1 MQKSEFVFYI
11 ICMRKLI
18 HFFVFIILLPLPQL
32 VFYGCGG
39 GSGTG
44 TFMAQEAF
52 YQVPEEFELVFPDNF
67 PSFVT
72 DYKLVWWDENYCVQQ
87 KTMSAGTQA
96 ETVQFA
102 LNRTTPILLYP
113 LINGTQFFIPA
124 GAVYPFGNIE
134 NNRISLS
141 QEAGYTAMILQ
152 KILSVASPQNI
163 EEKEYFCSYFNWDH
177 FVESLEKHKPM
188 YLLDEE
194 KIITGICSGTMKATN
209 IKKVKTFSISSSQV
223 PTNIEWLYSPEIAEG
238 NLLAKDKFEISQAG
252 STFYSNLGIIKIEKK
267 SSSSNSLVIT
277 ELAR

>member
-1 MQKSEFVFYI
+1 
-11 ICMRKLI
+11 MRKLI
-18 HFFVFIILLPLPQL
+18 HFFVFMILLPHF

-39 GSGTG
+39 GNGNG
-44 TFMAQEAF
+44 TFTVQDVF
-52 YQVPEEFELVFPDNF
+52 YQAPEEFELVFPDNI

-72 DYKLVWWDENYCVQQ
+72 DYKLVWLDENYCVQQ
-87 KTMSAGTQA
+87 KILPAGTHT
-96 ETVQFA
+96 EIVRFA

-113 LINGTQFFIPA
+113 LINGTHFFIPA

-134 NNRISLS
+134 DHRISLS
-141 QEAGYTAMILQ
+141 QEAGYAAGILQ
-152 KILSVASPQNI
+152 TILSVTSPQNI

-177 FVESLEKHKPM
+177 FVESLEKHKPL

-194 KIITGICSGTMKATN
+194 KIITGICSGTMKAAN
-209 IKKVKTFSISSSQV
+209 IKKVKTFSVSSSLV

-238 NLLAKDKFEISQAG
+238 NLLTKDKFEISQTG
-252 STFYSNLGIIKIEKK
+252 SMFYSNLGIIKIEKQ

>member
-18 HFFVFIILLPLPQL
+18 HFFIFMILLPPF

-39 GSGTG
+39 GGGTG
-44 TFMAQEAF
+44 AFMAQEAF
-52 YQVPEEFELVFPDNF
+52 YQAPAEFELVFPDNV

-72 DYKLVWWDENYCVQQ
+72 DYKLVWLDENYCVQQ
-87 KTMSAGTQA
+87 KTLPVGTQT
-96 ETVQFA
+96 ETARFA

-134 NNRISLS
+134 SNRINLS
-141 QEAGYTAMILQ
+141 QEAGYAAEILQ
-152 KILSVASPQNI
+152 TILSVVSPQNI
-163 EEKEYFCSYFNWDH
+163 EQKEYFCSYFNWDH
-177 FVESLEKHKPM
+177 FVESLEKHKPL

-238 NLLAKDKFEISQAG
+238 NLLTKDKFEISQTG
-252 STFYSNLGIIKIEKK
+252 SMFYSNLGIIKIEKQ